1 MPHFLQVTGVPG
13 IAASVA
19 GVNDVGGGARVG
31 SGAKTPM
38 NAVVIPTTKNTPPM
52 TTYARSVTHAKMCPV
67 RIVPRHEESAN
78 VVRIGPA
85 MTKIIPMKKISL
97 LNHSYVQCEPMNAGR
112 TELSNSV

>member
-1 MPHFLQVTGVPG
+1 MTGVPG

-52 TTYARSVTHAKMCPV
+52 TTYAMSVTHANMCPV
-67 RIVPRHEESAN
+67 RMVPRHEESAN
-78 VVRIGPA
+78 IVRTGPA
-85 MTKIIPMKKISL
+85 MTKIIPTKKISL
-97 LNHSYVQCEPMNAGR
+97 LKHSYVQCELTFPGEAK
-112 TELSNSV
+112 LSNSM